1 MNLARDIAWR
11 YLRRPTDRLV
21 SAVGLVSILGLVIG
35 VMALV
40 ISMALMTGYRSD
52 LQRKLLGGNAE
63 IFVYS
68 AGGTIDGLT
77 NAVREIESVDG
88 VRRASPVVFQHALIS
103 SAVTGTGEQ
112 VMLKGIELERARE
125 SPMLAKII
133 GASKLRSPDALP
145 GVSVGIYLAS
155 KLGVKAGEV
164 ITITVPTD
172 RSGSFLPRSSSFPI
186 TNVYESGFFEFDARW
201 TFMGLEEARRLLELP
216 GGATLI
222 EVKLED
228 DAELPPVIA
237 AIEAKTSRRFAVTDW
252 RAMNQQLFSL
262 LTIQQTVLFVV
273 IGLIVFVSTFNI
285 VSTLIMTV
293 HEKRKEIGILVSM
306 GAERGLI
313 RRIFLWYGT
322 MVGVIG
328 TLTGLLG
335 GIAVC
340 FILTR
345 FDLVSFGPEIAEV
358 YFVSSIPFVTRW
370 QDLSVIAVFTLT
382 VCFLAT
388 VLPALRAAR
397 LDPIEALRHE

>member
-1 MNLARDIAWR
+1 M
-11 YLRRPTDRLV
+11 
-21 SAVGLVSILGLVIG
+21 
-35 VMALV
+35 
-40 ISMALMTGYRSD
+40 
-52 LQRKLLGGNAE
+52 
-63 IFVYS
+63 
-68 AGGTIDGLT
+68 
-77 NAVREIESVDG
+77 
-88 VRRASPVVFQHALIS
+88 
-103 SAVTGTGEQ
+103 
-112 VMLKGIELERARE
+112 
-125 SPMLAKII
+125 
-133 GASKLRSPDALP
+133 
-145 GVSVGIYLAS
+145 
-155 KLGVKAGEV
+155 
-164 ITITVPTD
+164 
-172 RSGSFLPRSSSFPI
+172 
-186 TNVYESGFFEFDARW
+186 
-201 TFMGLEEARRLLELP
+201 
-216 GGATLI
+216 
-222 EVKLED
+222 
-228 DAELPPVIA
+228 
-237 AIEAKTSRRFAVTDW
+237 TDW

-322 MVGVIG
+322 MVGVVG
-328 TLTGLLG
+328 TLAGLLG

-370 QDLSVIAVFTLT
+370 QDLSVIAVFTLA

>member
-40 ISMALMTGYRSD
+40 ISMALMTGYRRD